1 MPSVSRLARKG
12 KAVASG
18 QVVTACCSIGDESVT
33 FVYHAPSAA
42 LGDAQASLLSA
53 NSVATR
59 HRHHARHV
67 SLLSLLHRLAP
78 HSLARGF
85 TYPDGYTETERF
97 ADIVE
102 QARLYIL
109 TDCGGSF
116 EKFAEWGLIRP
127 KS

>member
-1 MPSVSRLARKG
+1 MSVNIVCFL

-18 QVVTACCSIGDESVT
+18 QVVTAICSIGDECVT

-42 LGDAQASLLSA
+42 LGDAQAS
-53 NSVATR
+53 
-59 HRHHARHV
+59 
-67 SLLSLLHRLAP
+67 LAP

-116 EKFAEWGLIRP
+116 ERFAEWGLLRP
-127 KS
+127 

>member
-1 MPSVSRLARKG
+1 M
-12 KAVASG
+12 ASG
-18 QVVTACCSIGDESVT
+18 QVVTAICSIGDESVT

-42 LGDAQASLLSA
+42 
-53 NSVATR
+53 
-59 HRHHARHV
+59 
-67 SLLSLLHRLAP
+67 
-78 HSLARGF
+78 GF

-127 KS
+127 KDL

>member
-18 QVVTACCSIGDESVT
+18 QVVTAICSIGDESVT

-42 LGDAQASLLSA
+42 LGDAQAS
-53 NSVATR
+53 V
-59 HRHHARHV
+59 
-67 SLLSLLHRLAP
+67 AP

-116 EKFAEWGLIRP
+116 EKFAEWGLLRP
-127 KS
+127 GRK